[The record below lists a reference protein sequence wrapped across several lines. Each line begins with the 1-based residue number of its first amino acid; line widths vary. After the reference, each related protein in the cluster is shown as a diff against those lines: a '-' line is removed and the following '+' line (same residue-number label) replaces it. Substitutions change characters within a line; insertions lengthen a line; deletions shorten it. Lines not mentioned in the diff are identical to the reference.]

1 MRPADDDEPQVWWF
15 ASTAIPLIA
24 ATTGP
29 VANVMSIIALV
40 SPWRNISQTDHMD
53 KYCLPIQ
60 TGFHDPRWYI

>member
-29 VANVMSIIALV
+29 VANAMSIIALV
-40 SPWRNISQTDHMD
+40 SPWRNSIESGQLDQD
-53 KYCLPIQ
+53 SIPIQ
-60 TGFHDPRWYI
+60 IGFRDPQW